1 MLTLIITLI
10 ILVAILLVLVV
21 LAQNSKGGGLSSQFG
36 GSGASQV
43 VGVKR
48 TGDIL
53 EKITWV
59 LAISLVVLSLASSF
73 VIKSTTVDTGF
84 TSPNIEKAQD
94 ETLLPGMESGGEEGL
109 LPPAEGDE
117 ENTEGAT
124 EQGGNQEL
132 MEGLQEDTED
142 GNTEE

>member
-36 GSGASQV
+36 GSGASQI

-59 LAISLVVLSLASSF
+59 LAISLVVLCLTSSI
-73 VIKSTTVDTGF
+73 VIKTTKVDTGF
-84 TSPNIEKAQD
+84 TSPNLEKVD
-94 ETLLPGMESGGEEGL
+94 NESMLPSLENGEEGL
-109 LPPAEGDE
+109 LPVE
-117 ENTEGAT
+117 EETTEGTSDLDA
-124 EQGGNQEL
+124 
-132 MEGLQEDTED
+132 LQEDSTS
-142 GNTEE
+142 N

>member
-1 MLTLIITLI
+1 MLTLLITLI

-73 VIKSTTVDTGF
+73 VIKTSTVDTGF

-94 ETLLPGMESGGEEGL
+94 ETLLPDMDGGSEEGL
-109 LPPAEGDE
+109 LPPVEGE
-117 ENTEGAT
+117 GSTEGQ
-124 EQGGNQEL
+124 EGGNQEL
-132 MEGLQEDTED
+132 IEGLEESEGED
-142 GNTEE
+142 NSEE

>member
-1 MLTLIITLI
+1 MLTLLITLI

-73 VIKSTTVDTGF
+73 VIKTTTVDTGF

-94 ETLLPGMESGGEEGL
+94 ETLLPGMESGGQEEGL
-109 LPPAEGDE
+109 LPPAEGE
-117 ENTEGAT
+117 GSTEGQ
-124 EQGGNQEL
+124 EGGNQEL
-132 MEGLQEDTED
+132 IEGLQDSEED
-142 GNTEE
+142 NTEE

>member
-36 GSGASQV
+36 GSGASQI

-59 LAISLVVLSLASSF
+59 LAISLVVLCLSSSI
-73 VIKSTTVDTGF
+73 VIKTTQVDTGF
-84 TSPNIEKAQD
+84 TSPNLEKVQD
-94 ETLLPGMESGGEEGL
+94 ETLLPGLEGGGEEGL
-109 LPPAEGDE
+109 LPVEGEETEGESAEGLE
-117 ENTEGAT
+117 S
-124 EQGGNQEL
+124 
-132 MEGLQEDTED
+132 LQEDSTS
-142 GNTEE
+142 N

>member
-1 MLTLIITLI
+1 MLTLLITLI

-59 LAISLVVLSLASSF
+59 LAISLVVLALASSF
-73 VIKSTTVDTGF
+73 VIKTTTVDTGF

-94 ETLLPGMESGGEEGL
+94 ETLLPGMEGGAQEEGL
-109 LPPAEGDE
+109 LPPAEG
-117 ENTEGAT
+117 EGNS
-124 EQGGNQEL
+124 EGQEDGNQEL
-132 MEGLQEDTED
+132 IEGLQEDTEE
-142 GNTEE
+142 GNSEE

>member
-94 ETLLPGMESGGEEGL
+94 ETLLPGMEGAGEDALLAPEEGEEPIL
-109 LPPAEGDE
+109 APAEEGENE
-117 ENTEGAT
+117 E
-124 EQGGNQEL
+124 L
-132 MEGLQEDTED
+132 IEGLQESEEED
-142 GNTEE
+142 SNE

>member
-1 MLTLIITLI
+1 MLTLLITLI

-73 VIKSTTVDTGF
+73 VIKTTTVDTGF

-94 ETLLPGMESGGEEGL
+94 ETLLPGMEGGGQEEGL
-109 LPPAEGDE
+109 LPPAEGE
-117 ENTEGAT
+117 GNTEGQ
-124 EQGGNQEL
+124 EDGNQEL
-132 MEGLQEDTED
+132 IEGLQEDTEE
-142 GNTEE
+142 GNSEE

>member
-1 MLTLIITLI
+1 MLTLLITLI

-73 VIKSTTVDTGF
+73 VIKTSTVDTGF
-84 TSPNIEKAQD
+84 TSPNIEKVQD
-94 ETLLPGMESGGEEGL
+94 ETLLPGMEGGGQEEGL
-109 LPPAEGDE
+109 LPP
-117 ENTEGAT
+117 TEG
-124 EQGGNQEL
+124 EGNSEGGNQEL
-132 MEGLQEDTED
+132 IEGLEESEDD
-142 GNTEE
+142 NSEE

>member
-36 GSGASQV
+36 GSGASQI

-59 LAISLVVLSLASSF
+59 LAIGLVVLCLTSSI
-73 VIKSTTVDTGF
+73 VIKTSRVDTGF
-84 TSPNIEKAQD
+84 TSPNLEKVQD
-94 ETLLPGMESGGEEGL
+94 ESLLPGFESGDEGL
-109 LPPAEGDE
+109 LPTESDGETTEPAKG
-117 ENTEGAT
+117 
-124 EQGGNQEL
+124 L
-132 MEGLQEDTED
+132 EGLEMDTT
-142 GNTEE
+142 NN

>member
-36 GSGASQV
+36 GSGASQI

-59 LAISLVVLSLASSF
+59 LAISLVVLCMTSSII
-73 VIKSTTVDTGF
+73 IKSSSVDTGF
-84 TSPNIEKAQD
+84 SSPNLEKAQD
-94 ETLLPGMESGGEEGL
+94 ETVLPSLDNAEEGL
-109 LPPAEGDE
+109 IPSESEEEGE
-117 ENTEGAT
+117 SENNLE
-124 EQGGNQEL
+124 
-132 MEGLQEDTED
+132 MLQNDSTS
-142 GNTEE
+142 N

>member
-1 MLTLIITLI
+1 MLTLLITLI

-73 VIKSTTVDTGF
+73 VIKTTTVDTGF

-109 LPPAEGDE
+109 LPP
-117 ENTEGAT
+117 TEG
-124 EQGGNQEL
+124 EGNSEGQEGGNQEL
-132 MEGLQEDTED
+132 IEGLQEPEE
-142 GNTEE
+142 GNSEE

>member
-1 MLTLIITLI
+1 MLTLLITLI

-94 ETLLPGMESGGEEGL
+94 ETLLPGMESGGAEEGL
-109 LPPAEGDE
+109 LPPAEE
-117 ENTEGAT
+117 EGSTEGQ
-124 EQGGNQEL
+124 EGGNQEL
-132 MEGLQEDTED
+132 IDGLQDS
-142 GNTEE
+142 EEGSSEE

>member
-1 MLTLIITLI
+1 MLTLLITLI

-59 LAISLVVLSLASSF
+59 LAISLVVLALASSF
-73 VIKSTTVDTGF
+73 VIKTTTVDTGF

-94 ETLLPGMESGGEEGL
+94 ETLLPGMEGGGQEEGL
-109 LPPAEGDE
+109 LPPAEGE
-117 ENTEGAT
+117 GSTEGQ
-124 EQGGNQEL
+124 EGGNQEL
-132 MEGLQEDTED
+132 IEGLQEDTEE
-142 GNTEE
+142 GNSEE

>member
-1 MLTLIITLI
+1 MLTLLITLI

-73 VIKSTTVDTGF
+73 VIKSSRTDTGF

-94 ETLLPGMESGGEEGL
+94 ETLLPGMEGGGQEGL
-109 LPPAEGDE
+109 LPPTEEEG
-117 ENTEGAT
+117 NTGGQEG
-124 EQGGNQEL
+124 GDQEL
-132 MEGLQEDTED
+132 IEGLQE
-142 GNTEE
+142 NTEEGKR

>member
-73 VIKSTTVDTGF
+73 VIKTTTVDTGF
-84 TSPNIEKAQD
+84 TSPNIKKAQD
-94 ETLLPGMESGGEEGL
+94 EILLPGMDGGSEEGL
-109 LPPAEGDE
+109 LPPVEGE
-117 ENTEGAT
+117 GSTEGQ
-124 EQGGNQEL
+124 EGGNQEL
-132 MEGLQEDTED
+132 IEGLQESEED
-142 GNTEE
+142 NSEE

>member
-36 GSGASQV
+36 GSGASQI

-59 LAISLVVLSLASSF
+59 LAISLVVLCLSSSI
-73 VIKSTTVDTGF
+73 VIKTTQVDTGF
-84 TSPNIEKAQD
+84 TSPNLEKVQD
-94 ETLLPGMESGGEEGL
+94 ETLLPGLEGGGEEGL
-109 LPPAEGDE
+109 LPAEGE
-117 ENTEGAT
+117 ATEGL
-124 EQGGNQEL
+124 ES
-132 MEGLQEDTED
+132 LQEDSTS
-142 GNTEE
+142 N

>member
-1 MLTLIITLI
+1 MLTLLITLI

-73 VIKSTTVDTGF
+73 VIKTTTVDTGF

-94 ETLLPGMESGGEEGL
+94 ETLLPGMEGGGEEGL
-109 LPPAEGDE
+109 LPP
-117 ENTEGAT
+117 TEG
-124 EQGGNQEL
+124 E
-132 MEGLQEDTED
+132 
-142 GNTEE
+142 GNTEEGSQEGENQELIDGLEDIEEEDNSEE

>member
-1 MLTLIITLI
+1 MLTLLITLI

-59 LAISLVVLSLASSF
+59 LAISLVVLALASSF
-73 VIKSTTVDTGF
+73 VIKTTTVDTGF

-94 ETLLPGMESGGEEGL
+94 ETLLPGMEGAGQEEGL
-109 LPPAEGDE
+109 LPP
-117 ENTEGAT
+117 TEG
-124 EQGGNQEL
+124 EGSSEGQEGSGDQEL
-132 MEGLQEDTED
+132 IEGLQEDTED
-142 GNTEE
+142 GSSEE

>member
-1 MLTLIITLI
+1 MLTLLITLI

-59 LAISLVVLSLASSF
+59 LAISLVVLALASSF
-73 VIKSTTVDTGF
+73 VIKTTTVDTGF

-94 ETLLPGMESGGEEGL
+94 ETLLPGMEGAGQEEGL
-109 LPPAEGDE
+109 LPP
-117 ENTEGAT
+117 TEG
-124 EQGGNQEL
+124 EGSSEGQEGGGDQEL
-132 MEGLQEDTED
+132 IEGLQEDTED
-142 GNTEE
+142 GSSEE

>member
-1 MLTLIITLI
+1 MLTLLITLI

-73 VIKSTTVDTGF
+73 VIKTSTTDTGF

-94 ETLLPGMESGGEEGL
+94 ETLLPGMEGGGQEEGL
-109 LPPAEGDE
+109 LPP
-117 ENTEGAT
+117 TEG
-124 EQGGNQEL
+124 EGNSEGGNQEL
-132 MEGLQEDTED
+132 IEGLEESEE
-142 GNTEE
+142 GNSEE

>member
-1 MLTLIITLI
+1 MLTLLITLI

-73 VIKSTTVDTGF
+73 VIKTTTVDTGF
-84 TSPNIEKAQD
+84 SSPNIEKAQD
-94 ETLLPGMESGGEEGL
+94 ETLLPGMEGGGEEGL
-109 LPPAEGDE
+109 LPPAEGE
-117 ENTEGAT
+117 GSTEGT
-124 EQGGNQEL
+124 SEEGGDQEL
-132 MEGLQEDTED
+132 IEGLQEE
-142 GNTEE
+142 TEEGNSEE

>member
-1 MLTLIITLI
+1 MLTLLITLI

-73 VIKSTTVDTGF
+73 VIKSTSVDTGF
-84 TSPNIEKAQD
+84 TSPNMEKVQD
-94 ETLLPGMESGGEEGL
+94 ETLLPGMESGGQEGL
-109 LPPAEGDE
+109 LPATEDE
-117 ENTEGAT
+117 ESTEGT
-124 EQGGNQEL
+124 SSEEGNSEL
-132 MEGLQEDTED
+132 IEGLQEDTEE
-142 GNTEE
+142 GSSEE

>member
-1 MLTLIITLI
+1 MLTLLITLI

-73 VIKSTTVDTGF
+73 VIKSTSVDTGF
-84 TSPNIEKAQD
+84 TSPNMEKVQD
-94 ETLLPGMESGGEEGL
+94 ETLLPGMESGGQEGL
-109 LPPAEGDE
+109 LPATEGE
-117 ENTEGAT
+117 QNTEGTT
-124 EQGGNQEL
+124 EEAGNEEL
-132 MEGLQEDTED
+132 IEGLQEDTDE
-142 GNTEE
+142 GSSEE

>member
-1 MLTLIITLI
+1 MLTLLITLI

-73 VIKSTTVDTGF
+73 VIKTTTVDTGF

-94 ETLLPGMESGGEEGL
+94 ETLLPGMEGGGQEEGL
-109 LPPAEGDE
+109 LPP
-117 ENTEGAT
+117 TEGEGST
-124 EQGGNQEL
+124 EGQEDGNQEL
-132 MEGLQEDTED
+132 IEGLQEDTEE
-142 GNTEE
+142 GSSEE

>member
-1 MLTLIITLI
+1 MLTLLITLI

-59 LAISLVVLSLASSF
+59 LAISLVILSLASSF
-73 VIKSTTVDTGF
+73 VIKSSQTDTGF

-94 ETLLPGMESGGEEGL
+94 ESLLPGMESGDQEGL
-109 LPPAEGDE
+109 LPPSEG
-117 ENTEGAT
+117 EGNSQ
-124 EQGGNQEL
+124 EGGNQEL
-132 MEGLQEDTED
+132 IEGLEDTDED
-142 GNTEE
+142 NSEE

>member
-1 MLTLIITLI
+1 MLTLLITLI

-73 VIKSTTVDTGF
+73 VIKTTTVDTGF
-84 TSPNIEKAQD
+84 SSPNIEKAQD
-94 ETLLPGMESGGEEGL
+94 ETLLPGMEGGGEEGL
-109 LPPAEGDE
+109 LPPAEGE
-117 ENTEGAT
+117 GSTEGT
-124 EQGGNQEL
+124 SEEGGDQGSL
-132 MEGLQEDTED
+132 EGLQESEE
-142 GNTEE
+142 GNSEE

>member
-1 MLTLIITLI
+1 MLTLLITLI

-73 VIKSTTVDTGF
+73 VIKTTTVDTGF

-94 ETLLPGMESGGEEGL
+94 ETLLPGMESGGQEEGL
-109 LPPAEGDE
+109 LPPAEGE
-117 ENTEGAT
+117 GNTEGQ
-124 EQGGNQEL
+124 EGGNQEL
-132 MEGLQEDTED
+132 IEGLQEDTEE
-142 GNTEE
+142 GNSEE

>member
-1 MLTLIITLI
+1 MLTLLITLI

-73 VIKSTTVDTGF
+73 VIKTTTVDTGF

-109 LPPAEGDE
+109 LPPAEE
-117 ENTEGAT
+117 EGNTEGAS
-124 EQGGNQEL
+124 QDGGNQEL
-132 MEGLQEDTED
+132 IEGLQDSEE
-142 GNTEE
+142 GNSEE

>member
-1 MLTLIITLI
+1 MLTLLITLI

-59 LAISLVVLSLASSF
+59 LAISLVVLALASSF
-73 VIKSTTVDTGF
+73 VIKTTTVDTGF

-94 ETLLPGMESGGEEGL
+94 ETLLPGMEGGSQEEGL
-109 LPPAEGDE
+109 LPPAEG
-117 ENTEGAT
+117 EGNS
-124 EQGGNQEL
+124 EGQEDGNQEL
-132 MEGLQEDTED
+132 IEGLQEDTEE
-142 GNTEE
+142 GNSEE

>member
-1 MLTLIITLI
+1 MLTLLITLI

-73 VIKSTTVDTGF
+73 VIKTTTVDTGF

-94 ETLLPGMESGGEEGL
+94 ETLLPGMESGGQEEGL
-109 LPPAEGDE
+109 LPPAEGE
-117 ENTEGAT
+117 GSTE
-124 EQGGNQEL
+124 GGNQEL
-132 MEGLQEDTED
+132 IEGLQDE
-142 GNTEE
+142 TEEDNSEE